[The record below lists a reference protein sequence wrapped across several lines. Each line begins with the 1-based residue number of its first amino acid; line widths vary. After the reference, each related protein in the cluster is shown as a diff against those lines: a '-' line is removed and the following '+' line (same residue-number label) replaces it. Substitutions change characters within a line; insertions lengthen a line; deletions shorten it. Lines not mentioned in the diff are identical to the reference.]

1 MTDIRSNTIAGV
13 KWSAIDKFSVQG
25 VQFVI
30 SIILARL
37 LQPDVFGVIAMLTI
51 FIAISQTFVDSGFS
65 NALIRKVDRTA
76 DDFSTVFIFNIVVGI
91 LCFVVFSLCAPFI
104 AEFYGMPILTEVIP
118 VLAITLILDSL
129 RIVQISIFTI
139 NIDFRTISII
149 NFSSALISGICGII
163 LAYSGFGVWSLVMQT
178 LIRSALASFLTFC
191 MSKWKPLWKFSIS
204 SFKSLFSYGSKL
216 LAAGLI
222 NTIYSNISPL
232 LIGRFYTSKD
242 LGLYDRGRQFGI
254 LPSNYIVQIFVRVT
268 FPILSQIQDDQQ
280 LLIQTYRKYIKLT
293 SLVMFFIMALI
304 VALAKPIIMILLTPL
319 WSDAIIYLQL
329 FCLAEMFN
337 HITNLN
343 LNLLQVKGYSN
354 YFLKLEIIKKSIS
367 FALLAC
373 AIPFG
378 IIAICISQIIY
389 SQIALYINTYYT
401 QKLFG
406 VGYFTQMKDFL
417 KYLVAAFA
425 ACIPSFMM
433 VSFDF
438 PYLLTILLGFFSA
451 LLLYF
456 MFFLK
461 HDDVTQQMR
470 EEFSRVVKKY
480 LAKGGCR

>member
-129 RIVQISIFTI
+129 RIVQTSIFTI

-232 LIGRFYTSKD
+232 VIGRFYTSKD

-304 VALAKPIIMILLTPL
+304 VALAKPIIMIL
-319 WSDAIIYLQL
+319 
-329 FCLAEMFN
+329 
-337 HITNLN
+337 
-343 LNLLQVKGYSN
+343 
-354 YFLKLEIIKKSIS
+354 
-367 FALLAC
+367 
-373 AIPFG
+373 
-378 IIAICISQIIY
+378 
-389 SQIALYINTYYT
+389 
-401 QKLFG
+401 
-406 VGYFTQMKDFL
+406 
-417 KYLVAAFA
+417 
-425 ACIPSFMM
+425 
-433 VSFDF
+433 
-438 PYLLTILLGFFSA
+438 
-451 LLLYF
+451 
-456 MFFLK
+456 
-461 HDDVTQQMR
+461 
-470 EEFSRVVKKY
+470 
-480 LAKGGCR
+480 

>member
-1 MTDIRSNTIAGV
+1 
-13 KWSAIDKFSVQG
+13 
-25 VQFVI
+25 
-30 SIILARL
+30 
-37 LQPDVFGVIAMLTI
+37 
-51 FIAISQTFVDSGFS
+51 
-65 NALIRKVDRTA
+65 
-76 DDFSTVFIFNIVVGI
+76 
-91 LCFVVFSLCAPFI
+91 
-104 AEFYGMPILTEVIP
+104 
-118 VLAITLILDSL
+118 
-129 RIVQISIFTI
+129 
-139 NIDFRTISII
+139 
-149 NFSSALISGICGII
+149 
-163 LAYSGFGVWSLVMQT
+163 
-178 LIRSALASFLTFC
+178 
-191 MSKWKPLWKFSIS
+191 
-204 SFKSLFSYGSKL
+204 
-216 LAAGLI
+216 
-222 NTIYSNISPL
+222 
-232 LIGRFYTSKD
+232 
-242 LGLYDRGRQFGI
+242 
-254 LPSNYIVQIFVRVT
+254 
-268 FPILSQIQDDQQ
+268 
-280 LLIQTYRKYIKLT
+280 
-293 SLVMFFIMALI
+293 MALI
-304 VALAKPIIMILLTPL
+304 LALAKPIIMILLTPL